1 MKDIFMRILRSIT
14 ILLLL
19 LIAQI
24 FSQPLSYISPVPDS
38 RFNSRETNI
47 ILRSILPVNA
57 SALTASMVQVSGSLS
72 GLHAGTLTLSD
83 DRHTVLFH
91 PEIPFK
97 PSDVVTVQL
106 SGPVVG
112 DREFSFTVTPQS
124 EPLSRIY
131 AVTEEGEVV
140 RKETMMPKLSGTFSP
155 EMVSA
160 DSLPADFPKFT
171 VTASNNPS
179 PGNFFLT
186 TSDDVAGV
194 GHFFYMIDNTG
205 KVLKYQRRPGHVYD
219 FKVQSNGLLTYA
231 DPYSDWGYA
240 GGSRCVH
247 RVLDTNF
254 AAVDSFKAGN
264 GYEADTHEFLML
276 ANGHVVLHAYDIQYM
291 DLSKIIAGGNANA
304 IVVGSIM
311 QELDLQKNVVF
322 QWRSWDHVAV
332 PETYMN
338 QTAAA
343 FDYIHVNAYDMDA
356 DGNFLLC
363 FRNTCEVVKVN
374 RITGE
379 FMWRMGGKS
388 NQFTFFGET
397 EANKPAYFTF
407 PHSLKR
413 LPNGNLILFDN
424 GNLHVPMVSRAVE
437 YKIDQV
443 NKTATQVW
451 QYHHTPEVYTPTR
464 GSVQRLPNGNT
475 VIGWG
480 SASFVGVGKTMITEL
495 SPTDQILFEM
505 ESLDKMPS
513 YRALKFVWNDHK
525 RPEADVT
532 IAEVLPGN
540 DNSFNKGDTNRTGI
554 SIKLTDAT
562 FGYNAITVKRYR
574 YSPVKMEFPDQAPMV
589 FPGRFIIEQSGI
601 SSFTAEIT
609 LDSSIIQPSS
619 YLHNLIVYGREF
631 EGSGMFIPYTTV
643 YNAAKRSLTVTSTKF
658 GEFIVGVPVPVT
670 APAVPKLVSPLMS
683 ALVNQTKPVLI
694 RWSADGHIIGAHLQ
708 VAKDSLFTAP
718 IVNDSLLMS
727 SYTVWSG
734 YETKMK
740 YYWRVRAV
748 NEIGKSAWS
757 PIGTFTT
764 SNVFLSILY
773 PTASVKLATNS
784 TYVLKYENNFD
795 ERVHIRLYKN
805 GLFALKIKDSTE
817 NTGRLVWK
825 VPATGLT
832 TDSTY
837 TVRITSVLDSN
848 IVSTSPVFSIE
859 KIAGVLRDNMTAD
872 RFELLQNY
880 PNPFN
885 PSTTVS
891 FTVPSEQ
898 FVTVKVYDL
907 LGKEIA
913 TLIQERLQQGRYS
926 TQFNGANIPSGMYLC
941 TMKAGSF
948 VSVKKIML
956 LK

>member
-1 MKDIFMRILRSIT
+1 MRILRSIS
-14 ILLLL
+14 ILFLL
-19 LIAQI
+19 
-24 FSQPLSYISPVPDS
+24 FSATVISQTLSYISPVPNS
-38 RFNSRETNI
+38 RLNSRETNI
-47 ILRSILPVNA
+47 ILRSALPVNG
-57 SALTASMVQVSGSLS
+57 SSLTAALVRVSGSLS
-72 GLHAGTLTLSD
+72 GPHAGALTLSD

-91 PEIPFK
+91 PELPFA
-97 PSDVVTVQL
+97 PSEVVTVQL

-112 DREFSFTVTPQS
+112 DREFTFTVTPQS
-124 EPLSRIY
+124 EPLSRTY
-131 AVTEEGEVV
+131 AVTEEGEVI
-140 RKETMMPKLSGTFSP
+140 RKETMMSKPSGTFSP

-219 FKVQSNGLLTYA
+219 FKVQPNGLLTYA
-231 DPYSDWGYA
+231 DPFSDWGYA

-264 GYEADTHEFLML
+264 GYDADTHEFLML
-276 ANGHVVLHAYDIQYM
+276 ANGHVLLHAYDIQYM
-291 DLSKIIAGGNANA
+291 DLSAIIPGGNANA

-322 QWRSWDHVAV
+322 QWRSWDHIAV

-338 QTAAA
+338 KTAAA
-343 FDYIHVNAYDMDA
+343 FDYIHVNAYDVDS
-356 DGNFLLC
+356 DGHFLLC

-374 RITGE
+374 RFTGE
-379 FMWRMGGKS
+379 MMWRMGGKS

-397 EANKPAYFTF
+397 ESNKPAYFTF

-413 LPNGNLILFDN
+413 LPNGNFILFDN

-532 IAEVLPGN
+532 IAEILPGN

-574 YSPVKMEFPDQAPMV
+574 YSAVNMEFPDRAPMV
-589 FPGRFIIEQSGI
+589 LPGRFIIEQTGI

-609 LDSSIIQPSS
+609 FDSSIIQPSP
-619 YLHNLIVYGREF
+619 LLNDLIVYGREF

-658 GEFIVGVPVPVT
+658 GEFIVGVPMQLTGPVQ
-670 APAVPKLVSPLMS
+670 PILVSPLMN

-694 RWSADGHIIGAHLQ
+694 RWSADGHITGAHLQ
-708 VAKDSLFTAP
+708 IAKDSLFTAP
-718 IVNDSLLMS
+718 LYNDSLLMT
-727 SYTVWSG
+727 SYAVWNG
-734 YETKMK
+734 YEGKTK
-740 YYWRVRAV
+740 YFWRVRTV
-748 NEIGKSAWS
+748 NEIGRSAWS
-757 PIGTFTT
+757 PIGSFTT
-764 SNVFLSILY
+764 ANVFLSILY
-773 PTASVKLATNS
+773 PTASVNLATNS
-784 TYVLKYENNFD
+784 TYVLKYENNFE

-805 GLFALKIKDSTE
+805 GVFALKIKDSTE
-817 NTGRLVWK
+817 NTGRFVWK
-825 VPATGLT
+825 IPATGLT

-837 TVRITSVLDSN
+837 TVRISSVLDSTL
-848 IVSTSPVFSIE
+848 VSTSPLFTIVKSSGI
-859 KIAGVLRDNMTAD
+859 VRDQLTAD

-885 PSTTVS
+885 PSTTIS
-891 FTVPSEQ
+891 FAVPSEQ
-898 FVTVKVYDL
+898 FVTVRVYDL

-913 TLIQERLQQGRYS
+913 TLIQERLQQGSYS
-926 TQFNGANIPSGMYLC
+926 AQFNGMNIPSGIYFCKME
-941 TMKAGSF
+941 AGSF